1 MCLTWNQ
8 WSSMSSYE
16 SYQREA
22 FASSLARL
30 AEYTAK
36 GQQLA
41 WQSIE
46 VLDSVAK
53 KATEEIRGTI
63 DWLESSDLE
72 DAQIGDYLAAQLGQI
87 SREISLLPYQI
98 AEELDT
104 LPDETFTISLF
115 GRTKAGKSTLV
126 SILTEGD
133 DSIIGKGKQRTTL
146 KARPFFWEGLKVF
159 DVPGVS
165 AAGDDGEEDA
175 KEALKAARPS
185 DLIIFVVGS
194 DSFQKETASYLAR
207 VKALGKPVMCLVNI
221 KEGRVIR
228 AGHEEGD
235 VETLCWCIDRAFSD
249 KSKLSGIRDAVLAYD
264 DEFSQK
270 WGPMPFAYAHLRSAF
285 LAQQMEGTPWSARLM
300 EASRFQGAIG
310 HISDG
315 IRRAGCFMR
324 LKSYVNVTSG
334 YMIEAYEGLARQ
346 GVDSLVQL
354 RMFNARIR
362 QYEEWVDEF
371 KESCDRRARTLVRDI
386 CEDLK
391 AEADMF
397 AEDHYE
403 DKHADE
409 TWNATIR
416 KCRGEKKANK
426 LLSEFQDEATEKLRT
441 LGREISF
448 EINFLRLKQGKDD
461 VNPQMFIDKNLIW
474 NRAMTAA
481 EVVLGVA
488 AMATQAPVVITAGLV
503 AAGAHAVGNLVF
515 KDGDRERADAIREF
529 RRRLGESIAS
539 YGNRLSAQISEVVRT
554 GIIEARLDVFTRTM
568 RSLYEGIASLATTQ
582 LALAAQVECQIN
594 NLGLNLVGEALNY
607 DDNGCY
613 ASSIVR
619 VARVPGDS
627 LLLVTKKHASIPPE
641 VLNRLAKLLEEATTI
656 EVSDSGKVSLSD
668 LVENTW
674 ENGIL
679 VEFASPGE
687 HLIAYSPTAHGSELI
702 MTRLSMQLNSIVEIS

>member
-1 MCLTWNQ
+1 
-8 WSSMSSYE
+8 MSSYE
-16 SYQREA
+16 SYQRKA

-30 AEYTAK
+30 ADYTAK
-36 GQQLA
+36 GERLA

-53 KATEEIRGTI
+53 KATKEIRGTI

-72 DAQIGDYLAAQLGQI
+72 DEQIGGYLAEQLGQI

-133 DSIIGKGKQRTTL
+133 DSIIGKGRQRTTL
-146 KARPFFWEGLKVF
+146 KVRPFFWEGLKVF

-165 AAGDDGEEDA
+165 AAGDDGGKDA
-175 KEALKAARPS
+175 EEALKAARPS

-194 DSFQKETASYLAR
+194 DSFQKETATHLAR

-221 KEGRVIR
+221 KEGREIR
-228 AGHEEGD
+228 TGHEEDD
-235 VETLCWCIDRAFSD
+235 VETLCWRIDRAFSD
-249 KSKLSGIRDAVLAYD
+249 KPRLSGIRDAVLAYD
-264 DEFSQK
+264 NEFSQK

-285 LAQQMEGTPWSARLM
+285 LAQQMRGTPWSARLM
-300 EASRFQGAIG
+300 EASRFQDAIG

-346 GVDSLVQL
+346 GVDSLMQL
-354 RMFNARIR
+354 RLLNTRIR
-362 QYEEWVDEF
+362 QYEEWIDEF
-371 KESCDRRARTLVRDI
+371 KESCDRRARTLVRGI

-391 AEADMF
+391 AEADTF

-403 DKHADE
+403 DKHANE
-409 TWNATIR
+409 TWNAIVT
-416 KCRGEKKANK
+416 KCRCEKKANK

-448 EINFLRLKQGKDD
+448 EISFLSLKQGQES

-515 KDGDRERADAIREF
+515 KDGERERSDAIREF
-529 RRRLGESIAS
+529 RRRLDESITS
-539 YGNRLSAQISEVVRT
+539 YGNRLSTQISESVRT
-554 GIIEARLDVFTRTM
+554 GIIEARLDAFAGTM

-582 LALAAQVECQIN
+582 LGLASQIEYQIN
-594 NLGLNLVGEALNY
+594 NLGLNLVGEALDY
-607 DDNGCY
+607 DGNGCY
-613 ASSIVR
+613 ASSIMR
-619 VARVPGDS
+619 VARIPGDS
-627 LLLVTKKHASIPPE
+627 LLLVTKKHAFVPSE
-641 VLNRLAKLLEEATTI
+641 VLDRLTKLLEDATTI
-656 EVSDSGKVSLSD
+656 EVGDSGKVSLSD
-668 LVENTW
+668 LVENTGGS
-674 ENGIL
+674 GIL

-687 HLIAYSPTAHGSELI
+687 HLIAYNPTTHGGELI